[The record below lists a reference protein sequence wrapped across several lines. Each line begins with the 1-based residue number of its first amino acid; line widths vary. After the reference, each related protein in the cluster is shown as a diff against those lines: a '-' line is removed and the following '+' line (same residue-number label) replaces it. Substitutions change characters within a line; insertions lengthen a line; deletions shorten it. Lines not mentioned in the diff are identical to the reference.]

1 MANAKHNVE
10 GTIKELATAFPA
22 VFTLD
27 PALVRPLKLGIKD
40 DLFAQSVISHRR
52 IAAALRSYCSGVNYL
67 TACTEGA
74 VRVDLAGE
82 PAGSVTGVEAEHAV
96 QAITLLSKISAKR
109 ARKTASAPMDTKP
122 PEANKRL
129 TAAAVPEQSKIISK
143 GEPTTVVEEPGR
155 RRLSLNDLRKAAAV
169 RKSGR

>member
-22 VFTLD
+22 AFTLD

-52 IAAALRSYCSGVNYL
+52 IAAALRSYCGSANYL
-67 TACTEGA
+67 TTCSEGA

-82 PAGSVTGVEAEHAV
+82 PTGCVTGVEAAHAA
-96 QAITLLSKISAKR
+96 QAIALLAKISAKR
-109 ARKTASAPMDTKP
+109 ARKAANAPRDTKP
-122 PEANKRL
+122 PEANKGL

-143 GEPTTVVEEPGR
+143 GKPATVVAAPGR
-155 RRLSLNDLRKAAAV
+155 RRLSLDDLRKAAAV